1 MLRYTPSE
9 LRKEIQAHYKE
20 MQEKI
25 DEIDR
30 TTLDLD
36 KKEMEK
42 MEIRFKYAHSI
53 HQHNIKLLPQTAI
66 IVQDVEGDLDVTDEE
81 VLEVI
86 RGGKRKDDTNI
97 RIGR

>member
-1 MLRYTPSE
+1 
-9 LRKEIQAHYKE
+9 
-20 MQEKI
+20 
-25 DEIDR
+25 
-30 TTLDLD
+30 
-36 KKEMEK
+36 
-42 MEIRFKYAHSI
+42 
-53 HQHNIKLLPQTAI
+53 LPQTAI